1 MHIVIHFVL
10 NSQKTEVR
18 NIHSYQITNEMIPAK
33 IEQDTGCMISVVIWY
48 EIHYILGY
56 EQMLIFNIR
65 TFSNFHFQI
74 FECLT
79 LTQ

>member
-1 MHIVIHFVL
+1 
-10 NSQKTEVR
+10 
-18 NIHSYQITNEMIPAK
+18 
-33 IEQDTGCMISVVIWY
+33 MISVVIWY